1 MVESALTA
9 RTANVITADSVQFA
23 CAEGDTL
30 LRAALRAGVAA
41 TYECNSGGC
50 GTCKFLPSE
59 GEFTQVQDEPKG
71 LTERDRR
78 KRRMLACQS
87 VPTGDCTV
95 SLVLDPEASR
105 APTPRIRSGVVVN
118 RRELTHDLTELTVQ
132 THRPAPFLPGQFAM
146 VSLAHAAPDPMA
158 RLKAERAYSMSNLPN
173 SDGMWQFQVKE
184 VPGGA
189 VSGQLARTAT
199 EGTRLV
205 LDAPY
210 GHAYLRDTGRD
221 VLCIAGGS
229 GLAPMVS
236 VARGLSERAD
246 AQDRSLLFFYGGR
259 AVRDLCAEE
268 FVTETADRLHDVTL
282 VEVLSEAEPDTWAG
296 LTGFVHEALE
306 RREIPDLLSRDI
318 YIAGPPAMT
327 DAVVRLLVLEMQ
339 VPATNVHYDRFF

>member
-146 VSLAHAAPDPMA
+146 VSLAHAAPDPM
-158 RLKAERAYSMSNLPN
+158 P
-173 SDGMWQFQVKE
+173 
-184 VPGGA
+184 
-189 VSGQLARTAT
+189 
-199 EGTRLV
+199 
-205 LDAPY
+205 
-210 GHAYLRDTGRD
+210 
-221 VLCIAGGS
+221 
-229 GLAPMVS
+229 
-236 VARGLSERAD
+236 LS
-246 AQDRSLLFFYGGR
+246 
-259 AVRDLCAEE
+259 
-268 FVTETADRLHDVTL
+268 
-282 VEVLSEAEPDTWAG
+282 LS
-296 LTGFVHEALE
+296 
-306 RREIPDLLSRDI
+306 
-318 YIAGPPAMT
+318 
-327 DAVVRLLVLEMQ
+327 
-339 VPATNVHYDRFF
+339 